1 MPISVDRFVED
12 RRARWS
18 RLAILVESAQGRVTR
33 LGPEETLEVGHLYR
47 AATSDLAIAQRDFR
61 RDAVAE
67 RLNDLVAAA
76 HAIVYSEAPA
86 SRGRLRRF
94 ITRDIPQ
101 SARASLPYTL
111 AAFLVFFVPAV
122 VTLGAGLISPEIAA
136 SSLPAAQREELV
148 RRVPG
153 SEIPIDARPIA
164 GPFIIAN
171 NIYVSVL
178 AFGGGLTLGLL
189 TIYALVENGAMLGTL
204 FAVLIARGVAGNLL
218 TFILSHGFLE
228 LSAIFFSGGAGLR
241 FAWAILHPG
250 ERYRRDAIRLAGV
263 QAIHVMFLVGA
274 TLTVAGVIEAFVS
287 PTLLAVP
294 LKLAIGITTG
304 ALLWGYVLLAGPG
317 QMGRIDRYSER
328 KRAEAAA
335 YRKRFFSSR

>member
-12 RRARWS
+12 RRARWA
-18 RLAILVESAQGRVTR
+18 RLATLVQEAQGRVTR
-33 LGPEETLEVGHLYR
+33 LGADETLELGHLYR

-86 SRGRLRRF
+86 SRGRIWRMVSRE
-94 ITRDIPQ
+94 IPQ

-111 AAFLVFFVPAV
+111 AAFLLVLIPAV
-122 VTLGAGLISPEIAA
+122 VTLVSGLISPDVAA
-136 SSLPAAQREELV
+136 SSLPQAQRDELI

-153 SEIPIDARPIA
+153 SEIPVDARPVA
-164 GPFIIAN
+164 GPLIIAN
-171 NIYVSVL
+171 NIYVSVM

-189 TIYALVENGAMLGTL
+189 TVYALVENGAMLGTI
-204 FAVLIARGVAGNLL
+204 FAVLVARGVAGNLL

-250 ERYRRDAIRLAGV
+250 ELYRRDAIRLAGL
-263 QAIHVMFLVGA
+263 QAIHVMFLVAA
-274 TLTVAGVIEAFVS
+274 TLTVAGILEAFVS
-287 PTLLAVP
+287 PTLLPVGV
-294 LKLAIGITTG
+294 KLAIGVTTG
-304 ALLWGYVLLAGPG
+304 ALLWGYVLFAGT
-317 QMGRIDRYSER
+317 GRLG
-328 KRAEAAA
+328 RAV
-335 YRKRFFSSR
+335 RRGGSL

>member
-18 RLAILVESAQGRVTR
+18 RLAALVESAQGRVTR
-33 LGPEETLEVGHLYR
+33 LGAEETLEVGHLYR
-47 AATSDLAIAQRDFR
+47 IATSDLAIAQRDFK

-86 SRGRLRRF
+86 GRGRLWRF
-94 ITRDIPQ
+94 IVRDIPR
-101 SARASLPYTL
+101 SARSSLPYTL
-111 AAFLVFFVPAV
+111 AAFLIFLVPAG
-122 VTLGAGLISPEIAA
+122 VTFFAGLISPEIAA
-136 SSLPAAQREELV
+136 SSLPAEQREELI

-153 SEIPIDARPIA
+153 SEIPIDARPVA
-164 GPFIIAN
+164 GPLIIAN

-178 AFGGGLTLGLL
+178 AFSGGLTLGLL

-204 FAVLIARGVAGNLL
+204 FAVLLSRGVAGNLL

-228 LSAIFFSGGAGLR
+228 LSAIFLSGGAGLR

-250 ERYRRDAIRLAGV
+250 ELYRRDAVRLAGV
-263 QAIHVMFLVGA
+263 QAIHVMFLVAG
-274 TLTVAGVIEAFVS
+274 TLTVAGIIEAFVS
-287 PTLLAVP
+287 PTLLPVG
-294 LKLAIGITTG
+294 LKLAVGVTTG
-304 ALLWGYVLLAGPG
+304 ALLWGYVLFAGR
-317 QMGRIDRYSER
+317 GRART
-328 KRAEAAA
+328 
-335 YRKRFFSSR
+335 

>member
-1 MPISVDRFVED
+1 MCAWYGRAVPISVDRFVED

-18 RLAILVESAQGRVTR
+18 RLAALVESAQGRVTR

-47 AATSDLAIAQRDFR
+47 IATSDLAIAQRDFK

-86 SRGRLRRF
+86 GRGRLWRF
-94 ITRDIPQ
+94 IARDIPR

-111 AAFLVFFVPAV
+111 AAFFIFLAPAIVTFVS
-122 VTLGAGLISPEIAA
+122 GLISPDVAA
-136 SSLPAAQREELV
+136 SSLPAAQREELI

-153 SEIPIDARPIA
+153 SEIPIDARPVA
-164 GPFIIAN
+164 GPLIIAN

-204 FAVLIARGVAGNLL
+204 FAVLLSRGVAGNLA

-228 LSAIFFSGGAGLR
+228 LSAIFLSGGAGLR

-250 ERYRRDAIRLAGV
+250 QLYRRDAMRLAGV
-263 QAIHVMFLVGA
+263 QAIHVMFLVVA
-274 TLTVAGVIEAFVS
+274 TLTVAGTIEAFVS

-294 LKLAIGITTG
+294 VKLAIGLATG
-304 ALLWGYVLLAGPG
+304 AMLWGYILFAG
-317 QMGRIDRYSER
+317 RR
-328 KRAEAAA
+328 RAG
-335 YRKRFFSSR
+335 S

>member
-1 MPISVDRFVED
+1 VPSSVDRFVED

-18 RLAILVESAQGRVTR
+18 RLAALVESAQGRVTR
-33 LGPEETLEVGHLYR
+33 LGAEETLEVGHLYR

-86 SRGRLRRF
+86 SRGRLWRVV
-94 ITRDIPQ
+94 TRDVPQ
-101 SARASLPYTL
+101 SARGGLPFTL
-111 AAFLVFFVPAV
+111 AAFLIFLGPAV
-122 VTLGAGLISPEIAA
+122 VTFVSGLLNPGVAA
-136 SSLPAAQREELV
+136 SSLPEAQREELV

-153 SEIPIDARPIA
+153 SEIPIDARPVA
-164 GPFIIAN
+164 GPLIIAN

-204 FAVLIARGVAGNLL
+204 FAVLMARGVAGNLL

-228 LSAIFFSGGAGLR
+228 LSAIFFSAGAGLR

-250 ERYRRDAIRLAGV
+250 ELYRGDAIRLAGV
-263 QAIHVMFLVGA
+263 QAIQVMFLVAA
-274 TLTVAGVIEAFVS
+274 TLTVAGIIEAFVS
-287 PTLLAVP
+287 PTLLAVQ
-294 LKLAIGITTG
+294 LKLAVGVTTG
-304 ALLWGYVLLAGPG
+304 ALLWGYVLLAGT
-317 QMGRIDRYSER
+317 GRVGR
-328 KRAEAAA
+328 

>member
-18 RLAILVESAQGRVTR
+18 RLAALVESAQGRVTR
-33 LGPEETLEVGHLYR
+33 LGAGETLEVGHLYR
-47 AATSDLAIAQRDFR
+47 AATSDLAIAQRDFK

-86 SRGRLRRF
+86 SRGRLWRF
-94 ITRDIPQ
+94 VSRDIPQ
-101 SARASLPYTL
+101 SARASLPFTG
-111 AAFLVFFVPAV
+111 AAFLIFLAPAV
-122 VTLGAGLISPEIAA
+122 VTLAAGLLNPDVAA
-136 SSLPAAQREELV
+136 SSLPTEQREELV
-148 RRVPG
+148 RRMPG
-153 SEIPIDARPIA
+153 NEIPVDARAVA

-178 AFGGGLTLGLL
+178 AFGGGLTVGAL
-189 TIYALVENGAMLGTL
+189 TIYALIENGAMLGTI
-204 FAVLIARGVAGNLL
+204 FAILIARGVAGNLL

-250 ERYRRDAIRLAGV
+250 ELYRGDALRLAGV
-263 QAIHVMFLVGA
+263 QAIQVMFLVAA
-274 TLTVAGVIEAFVS
+274 TLTVAGIIEAFVS

-294 LKLAIGITTG
+294 LKLAVGVSTG
-304 ALLWGYVLLAGPG
+304 ALLWGYVLLAGT
-317 QMGRIDRYSER
+317 GRLGR
-328 KRAEAAA
+328 

>member
-18 RLAILVESAQGRVTR
+18 RLAALVQEAQGRVTR
-33 LGPEETLEVGHLYR
+33 LGADETLELGHLYR
-47 AATSDLAIAQRDFR
+47 AATSDLAIAQRDFQ

-86 SRGRLRRF
+86 SRGRIWRMVSRE
-94 ITRDIPQ
+94 IPQ

-111 AAFLVFFVPAV
+111 AAFLLVLVPAV
-122 VTLGAGLISPEIAA
+122 VTLISGLISPDVAA
-136 SSLPAAQREELV
+136 SSLPQAQRDELV

-153 SEIPIDARPIA
+153 SEIPIDARPVA
-164 GPFIIAN
+164 GPLIIAN
-171 NIYVSVL
+171 NLYVSVT

-189 TIYALVENGAMLGTL
+189 TIYALVENGAMLGTI

-250 ERYRRDAIRLAGV
+250 ELYRRDAIRLAGV
-263 QAIHVMFLVGA
+263 QAIQVMFLVAA
-274 TLTVAGVIEAFVS
+274 TLTVAGILEAFVS
-287 PTLLAVP
+287 PTLLPVGV
-294 LKLAIGITTG
+294 KLAVGVSTG
-304 ALLWGYVLLAGPG
+304 TLLWGYVLFAGT
-317 QMGRIDRYSER
+317 GRLDRQ
-328 KRAEAAA
+328 
-335 YRKRFFSSR
+335 RKRFFSSR

>member
-18 RLAILVESAQGRVTR
+18 RLAALVESAQGRVTR
-33 LGPEETLEVGHLYR
+33 LGAEETLEVGHLYR
-47 AATSDLAIAQRDFR
+47 AATSDLAIAQRDFK

-86 SRGRLRRF
+86 SRGRLWRLVA
-94 ITRDIPQ
+94 RDVPQ
-101 SARASLPYTL
+101 SARASLPFTL
-111 AAFLVFFVPAV
+111 AAFLIFLVPAV
-122 VTLGAGLISPEIAA
+122 VTFVSGLINPDVAA
-136 SSLPAAQREELV
+136 SSLTDAQREELV

-153 SEIPIDARPIA
+153 SEIPVDARPVA
-164 GPFIIAN
+164 GPLIIAN

-178 AFGGGLTLGLL
+178 AFGGGLTVGLL
-189 TIYALVENGAMLGTL
+189 TIYALIENGAMLGTL
-204 FAVLIARGVAGNLL
+204 FAVLTTRGVAGNLL
-218 TFILSHGFLE
+218 TFIVSHGSLE

-250 ERYRRDAIRLAGV
+250 ELYRGDAIRLAGV
-263 QAIHVMFLVGA
+263 QAIQVMFLVA
-274 TLTVAGVIEAFVS
+274 VTLTVAGVIEAFVS
-287 PTLLAVP
+287 PTLLALP

-304 ALLWGYVLLAGPG
+304 ALLWGYVLLAGT
-317 QMGRIDRYSER
+317 GR
-328 KRAEAAA
+328 AAR

>member
-12 RRARWS
+12 RRARWA
-18 RLAILVESAQGRVTR
+18 RLAALVQEAQGRVTR
-33 LGPEETLEVGHLYR
+33 LGADETLELGRLYR
-47 AATSDLAIAQRDFR
+47 AATSDLAIAQRDFK

-86 SRGRLRRF
+86 SRGRIWRVVSRE
-94 ITRDIPQ
+94 IPQ

-111 AAFLVFFVPAV
+111 AGFLLVLVPAI
-122 VTLGAGLISPEIAA
+122 VTLVAGLISPDVAA
-136 SSLPAAQREELV
+136 SSLPQAQREELV

-153 SEIPIDARPIA
+153 SEIPIDARPVA
-164 GPFIIAN
+164 GPLIIAN
-171 NIYVSVL
+171 NVFVSVM

-189 TIYALVENGAMLGTL
+189 TIYALVENGAMLGTI

-250 ERYRRDAIRLAGV
+250 ELYRRDAIRLAGL
-263 QAIHVMFLVGA
+263 QAIQVMFLVAA
-274 TLTVAGVIEAFVS
+274 TLTVAGILEAFVS
-287 PTLLAVP
+287 PTLLPVAV
-294 LKLAIGITTG
+294 KLAIGVATG
-304 ALLWGYVLLAGPG
+304 ALLWGYVLFAGT
-317 QMGRIDRYSER
+317 GRI
-328 KRAEAAA
+328 AA

>member
-1 MPISVDRFVED
+1 M
-12 RRARWS
+12 A
-18 RLAILVESAQGRVTR
+18 ALVESAQGRVTR
-33 LGPEETLEVGHLYR
+33 LGADETLEVGHLYR
-47 AATSDLAIAQRDFR
+47 AATSDLAIAQRDFK

-86 SRGRLRRF
+86 SRGRLWRLVA
-94 ITRDIPQ
+94 RDVPQ
-101 SARASLPYTL
+101 SARASLPFTL
-111 AAFLVFFVPAV
+111 AAFLLVLVPCI
-122 VTLGAGLISPEIAA
+122 VTLVAGLVSPEVAA
-136 SSLPAAQREELV
+136 SALPDAQREELI

-153 SEIPIDARPIA
+153 SEIPVDARPVA
-164 GPFIIAN
+164 GPLIIAN
-171 NIYVSVL
+171 NIYVSAV
-178 AFGGGLTLGLL
+178 AFGGGLTVGLL

-250 ERYRRDAIRLAGV
+250 ERYRGDAIRLAGV
-263 QAIHVMFLVGA
+263 QAIQVMFLVAA
-274 TLTVAGVIEAFVS
+274 TLTVAGIIEAFVS

-294 LKLAIGITTG
+294 LKLAIGVTTG
-304 ALLWGYVLLAGPG
+304 ALLWGYVLLAGT
-317 QMGRIDRYSER
+317 GRVSS
-328 KRAEAAA
+328 

>member
-1 MPISVDRFVED
+1 MLAWYGRAVPISVDRFVED

-18 RLAILVESAQGRVTR
+18 RLAALVGSAEGRVTR
-33 LGPEETLEVGHLYR
+33 LGAEETLEVGHLYR
-47 AATSDLAIAQRDFR
+47 AATSDLAIAQRDFK

-86 SRGRLRRF
+86 SRGRLWRS

-111 AAFLVFFVPAV
+111 AAFLIFLAPAI
-122 VTLGAGLISPEIAA
+122 VTLVSGLISPDVAA

-153 SEIPIDARPIA
+153 SEIPVDARPVA

-171 NIYVSVL
+171 NLYVSVL

-204 FAVLIARGVAGNLL
+204 FAVLISRGVAGNLL

-250 ERYRRDAIRLAGV
+250 DLYRRDAIRLAGM
-263 QAIHVMFLVGA
+263 QAIQVMFLVAA
-274 TLTVAGVIEAFVS
+274 TLTVAGIIEAFVS

-294 LKLAIGITTG
+294 FKLAIGLVTG
-304 ALLWGYVLLAGPG
+304 AALWSYVLFAGT
-317 QMGRIDRYSER
+317 GRIGR
-328 KRAEAAA
+328 

>member
-12 RRARWS
+12 RRARWA
-18 RLAILVESAQGRVTR
+18 RLAALVQEAQGRVTR
-33 LGPEETLEVGHLYR
+33 LGADETLELGHLYR

-86 SRGRLRRF
+86 SRGRIWRVVSRE
-94 ITRDIPQ
+94 IPQ

-111 AAFLVFFVPAV
+111 AAFLLVLVPAV
-122 VTLGAGLISPEIAA
+122 VTLVSGLISPDVAA
-136 SSLPAAQREELV
+136 SSLPQAQRDELV

-153 SEIPIDARPIA
+153 SEIPIDARPVA
-164 GPFIIAN
+164 GPLIIAN
-171 NIYVSVL
+171 NIYVSVV

-189 TIYALVENGAMLGTL
+189 TIYALVENGAMLGTI

-250 ERYRRDAIRLAGV
+250 DLYRRDAIRLAGV
-263 QAIHVMFLVGA
+263 QAIQVMFLVAA
-274 TLTVAGVIEAFVS
+274 TLTVAGILEAFVS
-287 PTLLAVP
+287 PTLLPVGV
-294 LKLAIGITTG
+294 KLAIGVSTG
-304 ALLWGYVLLAGPG
+304 ALLWGYVLFAGTGRLAR
-317 QMGRIDRYSER
+317 Q
-328 KRAEAAA
+328 
-335 YRKRFFSSR
+335 RKRFFSSR

>member
-1 MPISVDRFVED
+1 VPISVDRFVED
-12 RRARWS
+12 RRARWA
-18 RLAILVESAQGRVTR
+18 RLAALVQEAQGRVTR
-33 LGPEETLEVGHLYR
+33 LGADETLELGHLYR

-86 SRGRLRRF
+86 SRGRIWRVVSRE
-94 ITRDIPQ
+94 IPQ

-111 AAFLVFFVPAV
+111 AAFLLVLVPAV
-122 VTLGAGLISPEIAA
+122 VTLVSGLISPDVAA
-136 SSLPAAQREELV
+136 SSLPQAQRDELV

-153 SEIPIDARPIA
+153 SEIPIDARPVA
-164 GPFIIAN
+164 GPLIIAN
-171 NIYVSVL
+171 NIYVSVV

-189 TIYALVENGAMLGTL
+189 TIYALVENGAMLGTI

-250 ERYRRDAIRLAGV
+250 DLYRRDAIRLAGV
-263 QAIHVMFLVGA
+263 QAIQVMFLVAA
-274 TLTVAGVIEAFVS
+274 TLTVAGILEAFVS
-287 PTLLAVP
+287 PTLLPVGV
-294 LKLAIGITTG
+294 KLAIGVSTG
-304 ALLWGYVLLAGPG
+304 ALLWGYVLFAGTGRLAR
-317 QMGRIDRYSER
+317 Q
-328 KRAEAAA
+328 
-335 YRKRFFSSR
+335 RKRFFSSR

>member
-12 RRARWS
+12 RRARWA
-18 RLAILVESAQGRVTR
+18 RLAALVQEAQGRDTR
-33 LGPEETLEVGHLYR
+33 LGADETLELGHLYR

-86 SRGRLRRF
+86 SRGRIWRMVSRE
-94 ITRDIPQ
+94 IPQ

-111 AAFLVFFVPAV
+111 AAFLLVLVPAI
-122 VTLGAGLISPEIAA
+122 VTLISGLISPDVAA
-136 SSLPAAQREELV
+136 SSLPQAERDELV

-153 SEIPIDARPIA
+153 SEIPIDARPVA
-164 GPFIIAN
+164 GPLIIAN
-171 NIYVSVL
+171 NIYVSVV

-189 TIYALVENGAMLGTL
+189 TIYALVENGAMLGTI

-250 ERYRRDAIRLAGV
+250 ELYRGDAIRLAGL
-263 QAIHVMFLVGA
+263 QAIQVMFLVAA
-274 TLTVAGVIEAFVS
+274 TLTVAGILEAFVS
-287 PTLLAVP
+287 PTLLPVGV
-294 LKLAIGITTG
+294 KLAIGVTTG
-304 ALLWGYVLLAGPG
+304 ALLWGYVLFAGTGRLAR
-317 QMGRIDRYSER
+317 Q
-328 KRAEAAA
+328 
-335 YRKRFFSSR
+335 RKRFFSSR

>member
-18 RLAILVESAQGRVTR
+18 RLAALVESAQGRVTR
-33 LGPEETLEVGHLYR
+33 LGAEETLEVGHLYR
-47 AATSDLAIAQRDFR
+47 AATSDLAIAQRDFK

-86 SRGRLRRF
+86 SRGRLWRF
-94 ITRDIPQ
+94 ASRDIPQ
-101 SARASLPYTL
+101 SARASLPFTL
-111 AAFLVFFVPAV
+111 AAFLIFLAPAV
-122 VTLGAGLISPEIAA
+122 VTLAAGLLNPDVAA
-136 SSLPAAQREELV
+136 SSLPAEQREELV

-153 SEIPIDARPIA
+153 TEIPVDARPIA

-178 AFGGGLTLGLL
+178 AFGGGLTIGAV
-189 TIYALVENGAMLGTL
+189 TIYALIENGAMIGTI
-204 FAVLIARGVAGNLL
+204 FAILIARGVAGNLL

-250 ERYRRDAIRLAGV
+250 DLYRGDALRLAGI
-263 QAIHVMFLVGA
+263 QAIQVMFLVAA

-294 LKLAIGITTG
+294 LKLAVGLTTG
-304 ALLWGYVLLAGPG
+304 ALLWGYVLLAGT
-317 QMGRIDRYSER
+317 GRIGG
-328 KRAEAAA
+328 

>member
-12 RRARWS
+12 RRARWA
-18 RLAILVESAQGRVTR
+18 RLAALVESAQGRVTR
-33 LGPEETLEVGHLYR
+33 LGADDTLEIGRLYR
-47 AATSDLAIAQRDFR
+47 ATTSDLAIAQRDFA

-86 SRGRLRRF
+86 SRGRLWR
-94 ITRDIPQ
+94 IVTREIPQ

-111 AAFLVFFVPAV
+111 AACLLVLVPAV
-122 VTLGAGLISPEIAA
+122 VTLVAGLLSPDVAA
-136 SSLPAAQREELV
+136 SSLPQAARDELV

-153 SEIPIDARPIA
+153 SEIPVDARPVA

-189 TIYALVENGAMLGTL
+189 TIYTLVENGAMLGTI

-250 ERYRRDAIRLAGV
+250 ELYRRDAMRLAGV
-263 QAIHVMFLVGA
+263 QAIQVMFLVAA
-274 TLTVAGVIEAFVS
+274 TLTVAGTLEAFVS
-287 PTLLAVP
+287 PTLLPVGV
-294 LKLAIGITTG
+294 KLAIGVTTG
-304 ALLWGYVLLAGPG
+304 ALLWGYVLFAGTDRLAR
-317 QMGRIDRYSER
+317 Q
-328 KRAEAAA
+328 
-335 YRKRFFSSR
+335 RKRFFSSR

>member
-1 MPISVDRFVED
+1 MSAWYVRAVPISVDRFVED
-12 RRARWS
+12 RRVRWS
-18 RLAILVESAQGRVTR
+18 RLAALVESAQGRVTR

-47 AATSDLAIAQRDFR
+47 AATSDLAIAQRDFK

-86 SRGRLRRF
+86 SRGRLWRF
-94 ITRDIPQ
+94 VARDIPR

-111 AAFLVFFVPAV
+111 AAFLVFLVPAI
-122 VTLGAGLISPEIAA
+122 VTLVAGLISPEIAA
-136 SSLPAAQREELV
+136 ASLPAAQREELV

-153 SEIPIDARPIA
+153 SEIPVDVRSIA

-171 NIYVSVL
+171 NIYVSVV

-204 FAVLIARGVAGNLL
+204 FAVLVARGVAGNLL
-218 TFILSHGFLE
+218 TFILSHGVLE

-250 ERYRRDAIRLAGV
+250 DLYRGDALRLAGV
-263 QAIHVMFLVGA
+263 QAIQVMFLVAA
-274 TLTVAGVIEAFVS
+274 TLTVAGIIEAFVS
-287 PTLLAVP
+287 PTLLPVAA
-294 LKLAIGITTG
+294 KLAIGVTSG
-304 ALLWGYVLLAGPG
+304 VLLWGYVLLAGT
-317 QMGRIDRYSER
+317 GRIGR
-328 KRAEAAA
+328 

>member
-1 MPISVDRFVED
+1 VPISVDRFVED
-12 RRARWS
+12 RRTRWS
-18 RLAILVESAQGRVTR
+18 RLAVLVESAQGRLTR
-33 LGPEETLEVGHLYR
+33 LGAEDTLELARLYR
-47 AATSDLAIAQRDFR
+47 VATSDLAVAQRDFE
-61 RDAVAE
+61 RDAVTE

-86 SRGRLRRF
+86 SRGRLWRF
-94 ITRDIPQ
+94 VAREVPR

-111 AAFLVFFVPAV
+111 AAFLLVLVPCV
-122 VTLGAGLISPEIAA
+122 VTLGAGLLNPDIAA
-136 SSLPAAQREELV
+136 SSLPPSAREELV

-153 SEIPIDARPIA
+153 GEIPVEARPLA

-178 AFGGGLTLGLL
+178 AFGGGLTLGAL
-189 TIYALVENGAMLGTL
+189 TIYTLLENGAMLGTL
-204 FAVLIARGVAGNLL
+204 FAVLLARGVAGNLL

-250 ERYRRDAIRLAGV
+250 ELYRRDAIRLAGV
-263 QAIHVMFLVGA
+263 QAIQVMFLVAA
-274 TLTVAGVIEAFVS
+274 TLTIAGIIEAFVS
-287 PTLLAVP
+287 PTLLPVA
-294 LKLAIGITTG
+294 LKLAVGVSTG
-304 ALLWGYVLLAGPG
+304 ALLWGYVLLAGT
-317 QMGRIDRYSER
+317 GRIAR
-328 KRAEAAA
+328 